1 MNNIEKLNFINSAIT
16 KLTKKESS
24 VSPDDV
30 LIDLGLDSLDIVE
43 IQLLYEETFNIE
55 LPDNLTV
62 STVKDLMDL
71 MI

>member
-1 MNNIEKLNFINSAIT
+1 MLFR
-16 KLTKKESS
+16 
-24 VSPDDV
+24 SPEDV

-43 IQLLYEETFNIE
+43 IQLLYEETFKIE
-55 LPDNLTV
+55 LPDNLKV

>member
-1 MNNIEKLNFINSAIT
+1 MTNIEKLNFINSAIT
-16 KLTKKESS
+16 KLTKKGSS

-30 LIDLGLDSLDIVE
+30 LIDIGLDSLDIVE
-43 IQLLYEETFNIE
+43 IQLLYEETFKIE
-55 LPDNLTV
+55 LPDNITV

>member
-1 MNNIEKLNFINSAIT
+1 MTNIEKLNFINSAIT

-24 VSPDDV
+24 VGPEDV

-43 IQLLYEETFNIE
+43 IQLLYEETFKIE
-55 LPDNLTV
+55 LPDNLKV

>member
-1 MNNIEKLNFINSAIT
+1 MTNIEKLNFINSAIT
-16 KLTKKESS
+16 KLTKKESL
-24 VSPDDV
+24 VGPEDV

-43 IQLLYEETFNIE
+43 IQLLYEETFKIE
-55 LPDNLTV
+55 LPDNLKV